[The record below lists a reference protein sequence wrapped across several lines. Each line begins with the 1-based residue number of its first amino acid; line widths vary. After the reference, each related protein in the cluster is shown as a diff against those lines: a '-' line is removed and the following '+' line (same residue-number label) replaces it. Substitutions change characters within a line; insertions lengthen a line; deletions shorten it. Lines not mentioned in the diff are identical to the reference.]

1 MIRTIRYADFILPF
15 AFAYPYVEIDADV
28 VRRKKIVTKT
38 IFKGTMSGMELMEDR
53 KPDLNDYLNFHVE
66 RAELRLKDEHPFLY
80 IHLLPDEKELAKLAA
95 GKEKEQTVPAS
106 PLLASSD
113 SSSAVHQFSEDD
125 ECSLFE

>member
-38 IFKGTMSGMELMEDR
+38 IFKGAMSGMELMEDR
-53 KPDLNDYLNFHVE
+53 KLDLNDYLNFHVE

-95 GKEKEQTVPAS
+95 GKEKEQTVPVS
-106 PLLASSD
+106 SLPPSSD

>member
-53 KPDLNDYLNFHVE
+53 KPDLNNYLNFHVE

-80 IHLLPDEKELAKLAA
+80 IHLLPDEKELAKLAK
-95 GKEKEQTVPAS
+95 KEEPDKTDEVMETDEMTATGVPTFSKE
-106 PLLASSD
+106 
-113 SSSAVHQFSEDD
+113 D
-125 ECSLFE
+125 EISLFE

>member
-80 IHLLPDEKELAKLAA
+80 IHLLPDEKELAKLAK
-95 GKEKEQTVPAS
+95 KEEPDKTDEVMEKDEMTATGVPTFSKE
-106 PLLASSD
+106 
-113 SSSAVHQFSEDD
+113 D
-125 ECSLFE
+125 EISLFE

>member
-53 KPDLNDYLNFHVE
+53 KPDMNDYLNFHVE
-66 RAELRLKDEHPFLY
+66 RAELRMKDDHPFLY
-80 IHLLPDEKELAKLAA
+80 IHRH
-95 GKEKEQTVPAS
+95 QVRF
-106 PLLASSD
+106 SSRY
-113 SSSAVHQFSEDD
+113 QI
-125 ECSLFE
+125 

>member
-66 RAELRLKDEHPFLY
+66 RAELRLKDGCPFLY
-80 IHLLPDEKELAKLAA
+80 IHLLPDDKELAKLAA

>member
-66 RAELRLKDEHPFLY
+66 RAELRLKDDRPFLY
-80 IHLLPDEKELAKLAA
+80 IHLLPDEKELAKLAK
-95 GKEKEQTVPAS
+95 KEEPDKTDEVMEKDEMTATGVPTFSKE
-106 PLLASSD
+106 
-113 SSSAVHQFSEDD
+113 D
-125 ECSLFE
+125 EISLFE

>member
-53 KPDLNDYLNFHVE
+53 KLDLNDYLNFHVE

>member
-80 IHLLPDEKELAKLAA
+80 IHLLPDEKELAKLDK
-95 GKEKEQTVPAS
+95 KEEPDKTDEVMEKDEMTATGVPTFSKE
-106 PLLASSD
+106 
-113 SSSAVHQFSEDD
+113 D
-125 ECSLFE
+125 EISLFE

>member
-38 IFKGTMSGMELMEDR
+38 IFKGAMSGMELMEDR

>member
-38 IFKGTMSGMELMEDR
+38 IFKGTMSGLELMEDR

-66 RAELRLKDEHPFLY
+66 RAELRLKDDLSFLY
-80 IHLLPDEKELAKLAA
+80 IHLLPDDKELAKLAA
-95 GKEKEQTVPAS
+95 GKEKDQTIPTS
-106 PLLASSD
+106 PLLPSSD

-125 ECSLFE
+125 ESSLFE

>member
-95 GKEKEQTVPAS
+95 GKEKEQTVPVS
-106 PLLASSD
+106 SLPPSSD